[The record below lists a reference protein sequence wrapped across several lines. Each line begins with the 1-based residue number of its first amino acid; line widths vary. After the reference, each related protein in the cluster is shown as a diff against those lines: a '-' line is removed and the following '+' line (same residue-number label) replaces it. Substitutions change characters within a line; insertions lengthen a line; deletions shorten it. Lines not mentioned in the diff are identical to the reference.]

1 MLRSLI
7 RKITRREAGQA
18 LPLFGLFLFVFIGF
32 VAMSIDV
39 GRYVWARTQM
49 QAAVDAS
56 ALAAAQSLPDQADA
70 TQKATDYWLDNSGF
84 IQSQGSN
91 ITYSVSYPPGN
102 KKIAVEASADIP
114 TWFARLFGVDEWH
127 VAAEGDAES
136 IVIDAMLVLDRSGSM
151 CWDSHSPYGNY
162 YSQLRLA
169 SGINNSTTTLTVNKR
184 NPTMPG
190 NQAPQALS
198 YYVYIG
204 QEFRID
210 NEWMRVTAITEPNTI
225 TVTRGVNGSSKA
237 SHSSNAYLRGD
248 SCQTAGKGPYYPW
261 EYVKTGARVF
271 VDTFNADYDRIG
283 YVQFST
289 RGYEESALTNAFPG
303 LKSAIANSPDPTAGG
318 SADQYTNIAHGTY
331 MGIKEFLDN
340 GRTNAKWVLIV
351 LSDGVANRYC
361 NPDQTTTCT
370 SLGTNSATATQRAKD
385 MAQLAQDHGITIY
398 TIGYGNASDDALM
411 QYMADQTGGKFFK
424 APDEQQLHDAFL
436 AISKLTHIR
445 LSR

>member
-7 RKITRREAGQA
+7 HRVTRREAGQA

-70 TQKATDYWLDNSGF
+70 TQKATDYWIDNSGF
-84 IQSQGSN
+84 IQSQGTN
-91 ITYSVSYPPGN
+91 ITFDVSYPPGN
-102 KKIAVEASADIP
+102 KKITVAASADIP
-114 TWFARLFGVDEWH
+114 TWFARLFGVDKWH
-127 VAAEGDAES
+127 VAADGDAES

-151 CWDSHSPYGNY
+151 CWDSHGPDGNY

-169 SGINNSTTTLTVNKR
+169 SSINSTTTTLTLTKN
-184 NPTMPG
+184 NPTQPG
-190 NQAPQALS
+190 GLSPQPLS
-198 YYVYIG
+198 YYVYVG

-210 NEWMRVTAITEPNTI
+210 SEWMRITAITEPNTI
-225 TVTRGVNGSSKA
+225 TVTRGIRSSTRA
-237 SHSSNAYLRGD
+237 SHNSGRRLYGQT
-248 SCQTAGKGPYYPW
+248 CQEAGNGPYYPW
-261 EYVKTGARVF
+261 EYVKTGAQVF
-271 VDTFNADYDRIG
+271 VDTFNPEYDRIG

-289 RGYEESALTNAFPG
+289 RGEEESALTNNFASLSNG
-303 LKSAIANSPDPTAGG
+303 IDNSPDPTAGG
-318 SADQYTNIAHGTY
+318 SSDQYTNIAHGTY

-340 GRTNAKWVLIV
+340 GRTNAKWVLV
-351 LSDGVANRYC
+351 LLSDGVANRYC
-361 NPDQTTTCT
+361 NPDQTTSCS
-370 SLGTNSATATQRAKD
+370 SLGTSTSTAAQRARD

-411 QYMADQTGGKFFK
+411 QYMADETGGKFFK
-424 APDEQQLHDAFL
+424 APNEAELNAAFL

-445 LSR
+445 LAR